1 VTDAIIATPR
11 SALGTPGA
19 MVVIISGPSGVGKDT
34 ILRWLKMRPA
44 SPERHFVVTY
54 KTRPPRHDEV
64 HGVHYN
70 FVSDVEFRRL
80 RETGALL
87 EASPT
92 HDHWAGTPRDQVA
105 DAIEAGRDAILK
117 IDVQGADKVKDQIP
131 DAIRIF
137 VMPPSEAE
145 REQRIKGRKTE
156 SPESLEQ
163 RKRDAEVEMGRAVD
177 YDYVV
182 VNHTGKAYW
191 TARKIDKIIREE
203 HARHPTRR
211 ISF

>member
-1 VTDAIIATPR
+1 MTDAIIATPR

-80 RETGALL
+80 KETGALL
-87 EASPT
+87 EASP
-92 HDHWAGTPRDQVA
+92 
-105 DAIEAGRDAILK
+105 
-117 IDVQGADKVKDQIP
+117 
-131 DAIRIF
+131 
-137 VMPPSEAE
+137 
-145 REQRIKGRKTE
+145 
-156 SPESLEQ
+156 
-163 RKRDAEVEMGRAVD
+163 
-177 YDYVV
+177 
-182 VNHTGKAYW
+182 
-191 TARKIDKIIREE
+191 
-203 HARHPTRR
+203 
-211 ISF
+211 

>member
-1 VTDAIIATPR
+1 MTD
-11 SALGTPGA
+11 SAMAEAPPSLGAPGA

-44 SPERHFVVTY
+44 TPERHFVVTY
-54 KTRPPRHDEV
+54 KTRQPRPDEV
-64 HGVHYN
+64 DGKDYN
-70 FVSDVEFRRL
+70 FVTVDDFRRL
-80 RETGALL
+80 DADGALL

-105 DAIEAGRDAILK
+105 EAIAAGRDAILK
-117 IDVQGADKVKDQIP
+117 IDVKGADKVKAQIP
-131 DAIRIF
+131 DAVRIF
-137 VMPPSEAE
+137 VSPPSEEE

-156 SPESLEQ
+156 SAESLAQ
-163 RKRDAEVEMGRAVD
+163 RKRDAEMEMGRATD

-182 VNHTGKAYW
+182 VNQTGKAYW
-191 TARKIDKIIREE
+191 TARRIDKIIREE
-203 HARHPTRR
+203 HARHPSRR